1 MTSHQDQNK
10 RNPQKKSG
18 FNVIEQFVN
27 NVYSFSSQ
35 YGNSHTISISYT
47 AHNIIGP
54 PSKFPEYGDFPQAFA
69 MVRLFP
75 DFGFLLNCNL

>member
-1 MTSHQDQNK
+1 MSHYDKNREMLK
-10 RNPQKKSG
+10 EETNGSK
-18 FNVIEQFVN
+18 FDVTEQFVC

-35 YGNSHTISISYT
+35 YGNNISISYT

-69 MVRLFP
+69 MVCIF
-75 DFGFLLNCNL
+75 